1 MHTVT
6 PSRLLA
12 VQETAERLAVSVD
25 TIRRLIARGELPAL
39 KVGKQIRLDP
49 SELERWVRS

>member
-1 MHTVT
+1 MHTVAL
-6 PSRLLA
+6 SCLLT

-25 TIRRLIARGELPAL
+25 TVRRLIARGELPAL

-49 SELERWVRS
+49 LELEKWVRS

>member
-1 MHTVT
+1 MHTFA
-6 PSRLLA
+6 PSRLLT

-49 SELERWVRS
+49 LELEKWVRS